1 MTPTATRDDAP
12 ATTSPAAGGHGLRTV
27 LLAVI
32 GVGLLLLGGGLAVA
46 LGIGGDSKPD
56 ADSVDVGF
64 SRDMSAHHLQAVEM
78 ANLALE
84 RSTDDAV
91 RGLAFDISST
101 QQNQV
106 GRMQGWLAL
115 WGYSLTGGEQM
126 AWMAGDEHA
135 AHEAASTG
143 DGLMPGMATDDEL
156 ARLRSATG
164 EDFDVLFLQLMIRH
178 HQGGTEM
185 AEYAQTNAGEWAVR
199 RLATTIIESQTGET
213 NLMVSMLDERGAEP
227 LPAP

>member
-1 MTPTATRDDAP
+1 VTTTAAREEAP
-12 ATTSPAAGGHGLRTV
+12 VTSAPDGGSRGLRTA

-46 LGIGGDSKPD
+46 LGIGRDAQPS

-64 SRDMSAHHLQAVEM
+64 ARDMSAHHLQAVEM

-84 RSTDDAV
+84 RSPDEAV

-106 GRMQGWLAL
+106 GRMQGWLSL
-115 WGYSLTGGEQM
+115 WGYSITGGEQM
-126 AWMAGDEHA
+126 AWMASDGHS
-135 AHEAASTG
+135 AHDASA
-143 DGLMPGMATDDEL
+143 DGLMPGMATDEEL

-164 EDFDVLFLQLMIRH
+164 EDFDVLFLQLMTRH
-178 HQGGTEM
+178 HQGGVEM
-185 AEYAQTNAGEWAVR
+185 AEFAQTNAGEWAVR
-199 RLATTIIESQTGET
+199 RLASSIIESQTGET
-213 NLMVSMLDERGAEP
+213 NLMLSMLGERGAEP

>member
-1 MTPTATRDDAP
+1 MTATREQAVGAP
-12 ATTSPAAGGHGLRTV
+12 PAAGGRGLRAV

-46 LGIGGDSKPD
+46 LGIGSDPEPT

-64 SRDMSAHHLQAVEM
+64 ARDMSAHHLQAVEM

-84 RSTDDAV
+84 RSSDDAV

-101 QQNQV
+101 QQNQA
-106 GRMQGWLAL
+106 GRMQGWLSL
-115 WGYSLTGGEQM
+115 WGHSITGGEPM
-126 AWMAGDEHA
+126 AWMGSHGHDVSA
-135 AHEAASTG
+135 
-143 DGLMPGMATDDEL
+143 DGLMPGMATDDDL
-156 ARLRSATG
+156 GRLRSATG
-164 EDFDVLFLQLMIRH
+164 QDFDVLFLQLMTRH
-178 HQGGTEM
+178 HQGGVEM

-199 RLATTIIESQTGET
+199 RLASSIIESQTGET
-213 NLMVSMLDERGAEP
+213 NLMVSMLAERGAEP

>member
-1 MTPTATRDDAP
+1 MTRTVVREETPVTSTPTA
-12 ATTSPAAGGHGLRTV
+12 GGRGLRTL

-46 LGIGGDSKPD
+46 LGIGSEAKPS

-64 SRDMSAHHLQAVEM
+64 ARDMSAHHLQAVEM
-78 ANLALE
+78 ANLALQ

-106 GRMQGWLAL
+106 GRMQGWLSL
-115 WGYSLTGGEQM
+115 WGYSVTGGRQM
-126 AWMAGDEHA
+126 AWMGSDAHA
-135 AHEAASTG
+135 AHDMSMTN
-143 DGLMPGMATDDEL
+143 GLMPGMATEDEL
-156 ARLRSATG
+156 ASLRSATG
-164 EDFDVLFLQLMIRH
+164 KKFDVLFLQLMTRH
-178 HQGGTEM
+178 HQGGSEM
-185 AEYAQTNAGEWAVR
+185 AQYAQIHAGEWAVR
-199 RLATTIIESQTGET
+199 RLASSIIESQTAET
-213 NLMVSMLDERGAEP
+213 NLMVSMLSDRGAEP

>member
-1 MTPTATRDDAP
+1 MTADRTGTTPAP
-12 ATTSPAAGGHGLRTV
+12 AGGGPRLRTA

-46 LGIGGDSKPD
+46 LGIGRDAQPA

-64 SRDMSAHHLQAVEM
+64 ARDMSAHHLQGVEM

-91 RGLAFDISST
+91 RGLAFDIAET

-106 GRMQGWLAL
+106 GRMQGWLSL
-115 WGYSLTGGEQM
+115 WGYSITGGEQM
-126 AWMAGDEHA
+126 AWMSSGEHA
-135 AHEAASTG
+135 GHGADSPG
-143 DGLMPGMATDDEL
+143 GLMPGMATDEEL
-156 ARLRSATG
+156 AELRSASG
-164 EDFDVLFLQLMIRH
+164 KDFDVLFLQLMTRH
-178 HQGGTEM
+178 HQGGSEM
-185 AEYAQTNAGEWAVR
+185 AAYAQTNADEWAVR
-199 RLATTIIESQTGET
+199 RLATSILESQTGET
-213 NLMVSMLDERGAEP
+213 NLMVSMLADRGAQP